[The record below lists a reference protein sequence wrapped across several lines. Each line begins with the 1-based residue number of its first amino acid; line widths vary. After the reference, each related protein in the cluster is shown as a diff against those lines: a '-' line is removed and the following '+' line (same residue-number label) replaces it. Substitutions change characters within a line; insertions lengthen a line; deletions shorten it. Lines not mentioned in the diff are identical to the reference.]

1 MRKGAKYLSKKI
13 IDGTKGYVQ
22 KLIKTLFSVGKENAA
37 PKKSGMKRKTG
48 KLIPV
53 QNNNKAR
60 RVQLKGESGK
70 MSWLWQTAAS
80 LKGAGIQN
88 SWRSMTHFSFLGGVI
103 LLQLFWI
110 PAPFGDKGCHFGI
123 FIVFC

>member
-1 MRKGAKYLSKKI
+1 M
-13 IDGTKGYVQ
+13 VQ
-22 KLIKTLFSVGKENAA
+22 RTLVAIIKTLFSIGKENAA

-70 MSWLWQTAAS
+70 MSWL
-80 LKGAGIQN
+80 
-88 SWRSMTHFSFLGGVI
+88 
-103 LLQLFWI
+103 
-110 PAPFGDKGCHFGI
+110 
-123 FIVFC
+123 